1 MRNVML
7 NCGLIGES
15 ILPRQIKA
23 QALSIF
29 CSFDRY
35 CNLCVRIYIY
45 ILCLLLKFFLK
56 NFISFIYSYLRRFHF
71 SFLKIKLIL
80 MNFSFYRQ
88 SISFYYYYIIKFY
101 FKEILFY
108 LITNNDFI
116 LSETKTHYIKDSCRG
131 HF

>member
-35 CNLCVRIYIY
+35 CNLCVGIYTMYVYIY
-45 ILCLLLKFFLK
+45 YNNLV
-56 NFISFIYSYLRRFHF
+56 
-71 SFLKIKLIL
+71 
-80 MNFSFYRQ
+80 YRELNTIQ
-88 SISFYYYYIIKFY
+88 HMF
-101 FKEILFY
+101 
-108 LITNNDFI
+108 D
-116 LSETKTHYIKDSCRG
+116 
-131 HF
+131 